1 MTNSIE
7 AIDPRLE
14 QARALVDALEKGERD
29 EADELIGELAAVSQN
44 EIFQEV
50 GKITRRLHDSMN
62 QFGLDARISELTDKD
77 IPNAKERLNYVITM
91 TDQAAHTTLSVVEEL
106 LPMAEGLHGRSSTL
120 LEQWNRFQ
128 QREMPYEEFKNVSKE
143 MGDFFEFSACTS
155 EAISKKLHEVLMAQ
169 GFQDITGQIIRRVIQ
184 LVQEVENNMVELI
197 RLSGDTGDSAV
208 KQKGGSKLELEGPVV
223 PSIATS
229 ESVQT
234 QDEVDDLLSS
244 LGF

>member
-1 MTNSIE
+1 MVNSKE
-7 AIDPRLE
+7 EVDSRLD
-14 QARALVDALEKGERD
+14 QARALVQALEKGKND
-29 EADELIGELAAVSQN
+29 EANDLIGGLAAASQR

-50 GKITRRLHDSMN
+50 GKITRQLHDSMN

-77 IPNAKERLNYVITM
+77 IPDAKERLNYVIEM
-91 TDQAAHTTLSVVEEL
+91 TDEAAHTTLTAIEEL
-106 LPMAEGLHGRSSTL
+106 LPMAEGLQDRSSTL

-128 QREMPYEEFKNVSKE
+128 QREMPYEEFKSVSKE
-143 MGDFFEFSACTS
+143 MGDFFEFSASTS
-155 EAISKKLHEVLMAQ
+155 TAISKKLYEVLMAQ

-197 RLSGDTGDSAV
+197 RLSGDGDSTIT
-208 KQKGGSKLELEGPVV
+208 KKSGTEPELAGPVV
-223 PSIATS
+223 PSLATKG
-229 ESVQT
+229 SVQS